1 MKASAKPSKDR
12 EKAAIQALKSA
23 LSDPDKQELRAL
35 FAAHKKANLDA
46 YLAAGFTRE
55 EAFAL
60 VIQGAAE

>member
-1 MKASAKPSKDR
+1 MKACDQPSKDR

-23 LSDPDKQELRAL
+23 ISDPDKQELRAL
-35 FAAHKKANLDA
+35 FAAQKKANLDA

-60 VIQGAAE
+60 VIQGGSE